1 MALVSCNNCGRRV
14 STTAPQCPGCG
25 SPGPAAVSSSTPAV
39 NRGTAKAARVFC
51 TKCGGAMPSTGTTCP
66 ACGAERYRPEQLP
79 EASERPQIHVAA
91 PKQLHM
97 KSYSDAALPSHNAA
111 WPIMAGGIFAAV
123 FVIIV
128 GLLPIFIGYN
138 AEAQYRQTV
147 AELADDGI
155 PITLNSYECGWFS
168 STATTDLWLDGHRFG
183 LVHRIRHGPF
193 VAHAGLASFLPVI
206 EVIDT
211 SIELPDNVDPSA
223 RELLKKLSLSI
234 ESSVTLA
241 GAVDNQV
248 YMAPVSY
255 RDERDGSTLVSNGM
269 TADFYVSRNVRE
281 LSGAFEGVSVTAP
294 GGHGHASVGGLA
306 FQGRSY
312 RGSTGIWLGN
322 LVLRIRELSA
332 MGDTSLGET
341 SLNDISFATS
351 AGLKQ
356 GALDFTWQLAA
367 NRARFQGS
375 ALGPTKIDLELS
387 KIDPDSIVRYI
398 SQYEAISHSGS
409 PERAQLLRQKVIE
422 LLAALLKR
430 SPKLSLNSRIS
441 LAEGEAQAAAEATI
455 DDAVSGDP
463 LLAPGS
469 VNNAALVQSLFTRYS
484 SASGVLNLP
493 VSLVMRLAND
503 NNRRQLAELGV
514 LAPKGDRY
522 VCNFNYSDGE
532 FTVNGR
538 KLTAADL
545 AAHPLDFATGAA
557 DKAKRVQAQADLA
570 EIKTALDRYYLDNGY
585 YPSTDQGLSALVTP
599 PTNGRVPANYESG
612 GYIER
617 LPMDPW
623 GTPYFYQSYGNSYVL
638 KSFGPDGVESADDID
653 ASQSS

>member
-1 MALVSCNNCGRRV
+1 
-14 STTAPQCPGCG
+14 
-25 SPGPAAVSSSTPAV
+25 
-39 NRGTAKAARVFC
+39 
-51 TKCGGAMPSTGTTCP
+51 MPSTGAACQ
-66 ACGAERYRPEQLP
+66 ACGAERYRSRQLP
-79 EASERPQIHVAA
+79 QASEERQIHVTSS
-91 PKQLHM
+91 KQPHL
-97 KSYSDAALPSHNAA
+97 KPSFEAALTSYKTA
-111 WPIMAGGIFAAV
+111 WPITVGGILAAV
-123 FVIIV
+123 LVIVV
-128 GLLPIFIGYN
+128 GLFSIFIGYN

-211 SIELPDNVDPSA
+211 SIELPENVDPSA

-248 YMAPVSY
+248 YMAPISY

-269 TADFYVSRNVRE
+269 TADFYVGHNVRE
-281 LSGAFEGVSVTAP
+281 LSGTLEGVSLTAP
-294 GGHGHASVGGLA
+294 SGRGHASVEGLA

-312 RGSTGIWLGN
+312 RDSTGIWLGSFD
-322 LVLRIRELSA
+322 LRIRELSA

-387 KIDPDSIVRYI
+387 KIDPDPIVRYI

-409 PERAQLLRQKVIE
+409 PDRAQLLRHKVIE
-422 LLAALLKR
+422 LLVALLQR

-441 LAEGEAQAAAEATI
+441 LAEGEAQAAAEATM
-455 DDAVSGDP
+455 DDSVAGDP
-463 LLAPGS
+463 LLMPGG
-469 VNNAALVQSLFTRYS
+469 VNSASAALVQSLFDRYS

-493 VSLVMRLAND
+493 ASLVMRLASD
-503 NNRRQLAELGV
+503 ADRRRLAELGV
-514 LAPKGDRY
+514 LEIKGDRY
-522 VCNFNYSDGE
+522 VCNVIYRGGDL
-532 FTVNGR
+532 TVNGR
-538 KLTAADL
+538 KLTPSDLIARPLSIAGSGHELVASGSDHTVSIYSDENTFTKLKQGGVGGMIGGLGEGL
-545 AAHPLDFATGAA
+545 AAKQVDNNTPVRIINSDDKGSQVEVLDGAF
-557 DKAKRVQAQADLA
+557 KGLHGFVPQ
-570 EIKTALDRYYLDNGY
+570 DN
-585 YPSTDQGLSALVTP
+585 V
-599 PTNGRVPANYESG
+599 R
-612 GYIER
+612 
-617 LPMDPW
+617 
-623 GTPYFYQSYGNSYVL
+623 
-638 KSFGPDGVESADDID
+638 
-653 ASQSS
+653 